1 MQNKQEM
8 RHGMSKIIW
17 GLGGFVVLATAAIGG
32 NLYADKSL
40 NSYYQQNQKT
50 NLVSMQ
56 YKNFNMGAMQGSADW
71 TAQLS
76 FDPCKPKDVLMLTG
90 TDEIKRSWNGYH
102 IESKINLQQGNEV
115 FQKIL
120 KQPLTAQTKIDW
132 LGVVHSSLTTPVFEK
147 NDADI
152 QTRIDSMTFK
162 MDAKSKGNQLE
173 ILNAKLQ
180 IPNMTVSDKLGHV
193 QMREVE
199 FETTQ
204 GLNSTFDEGK
214 TQLNIASIKRTDRD
228 VQQFGSGEF
237 KDFVLV
243 MNTGIDKQTVNFDT
257 QLNIKEVVMHK
268 IPTFQK
274 LQMNFN
280 LKALNKQKV
289 QDFFDLLEKNSEV
302 CIAKEELSQ
311 ELANSLLSIVNE
323 GFTFE
328 SQNNQIKLGEGFAK
342 AGLSGKVMPGHQSS
356 FASLVKMA
364 PSLVEYQANVE
375 YDKQIMKTLM
385 SNYLQQGSK
394 TLSDQELEQ
403 MLNGMQQAMQAKRDG
418 DVLKIGIE
426 YKYGEK
432 KFLN

>member
-1 MQNKQEM
+1 M
-8 RHGMSKIIW
+8 RQVMSKLMW
-17 GLGGFVVLATAAIGG
+17 GLGGLVVLATAAIGG

-40 NSYYQQNQKT
+40 DLYYQQNQKT
-50 NLVSMQ
+50 NLVSIQ

-71 TAQLS
+71 AAQLS

-90 TDEIKRSWNGYH
+90 KDEIKRSWNGYH
-102 IESKINLQQGNEV
+102 IESKINLQQGSEV

-147 NDADI
+147 NDADT

-162 MDAKSKGNQLE
+162 VDAKSKDDQLK
-173 ILNAKLQ
+173 ILNAKLE
-180 IPNMTVSDKLGHV
+180 IPNMTVSDKLGHLE
-193 QMREVE
+193 MREVE
-199 FETTQ
+199 LETTQ
-204 GLNSTFDEGK
+204 GLSSTLDEGR
-214 TQLNIASIKRTDRD
+214 TQLNIASIKRTDRN

-237 KDFVLV
+237 KDFALM
-243 MNTGIDKQTVNFDT
+243 MNTGIDQHTVNFDT

-268 IPTFQK
+268 IPTLQK

-289 QDFFDLLEKNSEV
+289 QAFFDLLEKNSEV
-302 CIAKEELSQ
+302 CVAKEELTP
-311 ELANSLLSIVNE
+311 ELANRFLSIVNE
-323 GFTFE
+323 GFAFE
-328 SQNNQIKLGEGFAK
+328 SQNNQINLGEGFAK
-342 AGLSGKVMPGHQSS
+342 ASLSGKVMPGHQSS

-364 PSLVEYQANVE
+364 PSLVEYQANIE

-385 SNYLQQGSK
+385 SNYMQQGGK
-394 TLSDQELEQ
+394 ALSDQELEQ
-403 MLNGMQQAMQAKRDG
+403 MLNGMQQAVQAKRKG

>member
-1 MQNKQEM
+1 
-8 RHGMSKIIW
+8 MSKLMW
-17 GLGGFVVLATAAIGG
+17 GLGGLVVLATAAIGG

-40 NSYYQQNQKT
+40 DLYYQQNQKT
-50 NLVSMQ
+50 NLVSIQ

-71 TAQLS
+71 AAQLS

-90 TDEIKRSWNGYH
+90 KDEIKRSWNGYH
-102 IESKINLQQGNEV
+102 IESKINLQQGSEV

-120 KQPLTAQTKIDW
+120 TQPLTAQTTIDW

-162 MDAKSKGNQLE
+162 VDAKSKDDQLK
-173 ILNAKLQ
+173 ILNAKLE
-180 IPNMTVSDKLGHV
+180 IPNMTVSDKLGHLE
-193 QMREVE
+193 MREVE
-199 FETTQ
+199 LETTQ
-204 GLNSTFDEGK
+204 GLSSTLDEGK
-214 TQLNIASIKRTDRD
+214 TQLNIASIKRTDRN

-237 KDFVLV
+237 KDFALM
-243 MNTGIDKQTVNFDT
+243 MNTGIDQHTVNFDT

-268 IPTFQK
+268 IPTLQK

-289 QDFFDLLEKNSEV
+289 QAFFDLLEKNSEV
-302 CIAKEELSQ
+302 CVAKEELTP

-323 GFTFE
+323 GFSFE
-328 SQNNQIKLGEGFAK
+328 SQNNQINLGEGFAK
-342 AGLSGKVMPGHQSS
+342 ASLSGKVMPGHQSS
-356 FASLVKMA
+356 FASWVKMA

-375 YDKQIMKTLM
+375 YDKQIMKTLI
-385 SNYLQQGSK
+385 SNYMQQGGK

-403 MLNGMQQAMQAKRDG
+403 MLNGMQQAVQAKRKG

>member
-1 MQNKQEM
+1 
-8 RHGMSKIIW
+8 MSKLIW
-17 GLGGFVVLATAAIGG
+17 GLGSLVVLATAAIGG

-40 NSYYQQNQKT
+40 HLYYQQNQKT
-50 NLVSMQ
+50 NLVSIQ

-71 TAQLS
+71 AAQLS

-90 TDEIKRSWNGYH
+90 KDEIKRSWNGYH
-102 IESKINLQQGNEV
+102 IESKINLQQGSEV

-120 KQPLTAQTKIDW
+120 TQPLTAQTTIDW

-162 MDAKSKGNQLE
+162 VDAKSKDDQLK
-173 ILNAKLQ
+173 ILNAKLE
-180 IPNMTVSDKLGHV
+180 IPNMTVSDKLGHLE
-193 QMREVE
+193 MREVE
-199 FETTQ
+199 LETTQ
-204 GLNSTFDEGK
+204 GLSSTLDEGK
-214 TQLNIASIKRTDRD
+214 TQLNIASIKRTDRN

-237 KDFVLV
+237 KDFALM
-243 MNTGIDKQTVNFDT
+243 MNTGIDQHTVNFDT

-268 IPTFQK
+268 IPTLQK

-289 QDFFDLLEKNSEV
+289 QAFFDLLEKNSEV
-302 CIAKEELSQ
+302 CVAKEELTP

-323 GFTFE
+323 GFSFE
-328 SQNNQIKLGEGFAK
+328 SQNNQINLGEGFAK
-342 AGLSGKVMPGHQSS
+342 ASLSGKVMPGHQSS

-375 YDKQIMKTLM
+375 YDKQIMKTLI
-385 SNYLQQGSK
+385 SNYMQQGGK

-403 MLNGMQQAMQAKRDG
+403 MLNGMQQAVQAKRKG

>member
-1 MQNKQEM
+1 
-8 RHGMSKIIW
+8 MSKLIW
-17 GLGGFVVLATAAIGG
+17 GLGGLVVLATAALGG

-40 NSYYQQNQKT
+40 HLYYQQNQKT
-50 NLVSMQ
+50 NLVSIQ

-71 TAQLS
+71 AAQLS

-90 TDEIKRSWNGYH
+90 KDEIKRSWNGYH
-102 IESKINLQQGNEV
+102 IESKINLQQGSEV

-147 NDADI
+147 NDADT

-162 MDAKSKGNQLE
+162 VDAKSKDDQLK
-173 ILNAKLQ
+173 ILNAKLE
-180 IPNMTVSDKLGHV
+180 IPNMTVSDKLGHLE
-193 QMREVE
+193 MREVE
-199 FETTQ
+199 LETTQ
-204 GLNSTFDEGK
+204 GLSSTLDEGK
-214 TQLNIASIKRTDRD
+214 TQLNIASIKRTDRN

-237 KDFVLV
+237 KDFALM
-243 MNTGIDKQTVNFDT
+243 MNTGIDQHTVNFDT

-268 IPTFQK
+268 IPTLQK

-289 QDFFDLLEKNSEV
+289 QAFFDLLEKNSEV
-302 CIAKEELSQ
+302 CVAKEELTP
-311 ELANSLLSIVNE
+311 ELANRFLSIVNE
-323 GFTFE
+323 GFAFE
-328 SQNNQIKLGEGFAK
+328 SQNNQINLGEGFAK
-342 AGLSGKVMPGHQSS
+342 ASLSGKVMPGHQSS

-385 SNYLQQGSK
+385 SNYMQQGGK

-403 MLNGMQQAMQAKRDG
+403 MLNGMQQAVQAKRKG

>member
-1 MQNKQEM
+1 
-8 RHGMSKIIW
+8 MSKLIW
-17 GLGGFVVLATAAIGG
+17 GLGGLVVLATAAIGG

-40 NSYYQQNQKT
+40 DLYYQQNQKN
-50 NLVSMQ
+50 NLVSIQ

-71 TAQLS
+71 AAQLS
-76 FDPCKPKDVLMLTG
+76 FDPCKPKEVLMLTG
-90 TDEIKRSWNGYH
+90 KDEIKRSWNGYH
-102 IESKINLQQGNEV
+102 IESKINLQQGSEV

-162 MDAKSKGNQLE
+162 IDAKSKDDQLK
-173 ILNAKLQ
+173 ILNAKLE
-180 IPNMTVSDKLGHV
+180 IPNMTVSDKLGHLE
-193 QMREVE
+193 MREVE
-199 FETTQ
+199 LETTQ
-204 GLNSTFDEGK
+204 GLSSILDEGK
-214 TQLNIASIKRTDRD
+214 TQLNIASIKRTDRN
-228 VQQFGSGEF
+228 VQQLGSGEF
-237 KDFVLV
+237 KNFALM
-243 MNTGIDKQTVNFDT
+243 MNMGIDQHTVNFDT

-268 IPTFQK
+268 IPTLQK

-289 QDFFDLLEKNSEV
+289 QAFFDLLEKNSEV
-302 CIAKEELSQ
+302 CVAKEELTP
-311 ELANSLLSIVNE
+311 ELANRFLSIVNE
-323 GFTFE
+323 GFSFE
-328 SQNNQIKLGEGFAK
+328 SQNNQSNLGEGFAK
-342 AGLSGKVMPGHQSS
+342 ASLSGKVMPGHQSS

-364 PSLVEYQANVE
+364 PSLVEYQANIE

-385 SNYLQQGSK
+385 SNYMQQGGK
-394 TLSDQELEQ
+394 ALSDQELEQ
-403 MLNGMQQAMQAKRDG
+403 MLNGMQQAVQAKREG

>member
-1 MQNKQEM
+1 
-8 RHGMSKIIW
+8 MSKLMW
-17 GLGGFVVLATAAIGG
+17 GLGGLVVLATAAIGG

-40 NSYYQQNQKT
+40 DLYYQQNQKN
-50 NLVSMQ
+50 NLVSIQ

-71 TAQLS
+71 AAQLS

-90 TDEIKRSWNGYH
+90 KDEIKRSWDGYH
-102 IESKINLQQGNEV
+102 IESKINLQQGSEI

-120 KQPLTAQTKIDW
+120 KQPSTAQTKIDW

-162 MDAKSKGNQLE
+162 VDAKSKDDQLK
-173 ILNAKLQ
+173 ILNAKLE
-180 IPNMTVSDKLGHV
+180 IPNMTVSDKLGHLE
-193 QMREVE
+193 MREVE
-199 FETTQ
+199 LETTQ
-204 GLNSTFDEGK
+204 GLSSTLDEGR
-214 TQLNIASIKRTDRD
+214 TQLNIASIKRTDRN

-237 KDFVLV
+237 KDFALM
-243 MNTGIDKQTVNFDT
+243 MNTGIDQHTVNFDT

-268 IPTFQK
+268 IPTLQK

-289 QDFFDLLEKNSEV
+289 QALFDLLEKNSEV
-302 CIAKEELSQ
+302 CVAKEELTP
-311 ELANSLLSIVNE
+311 ELANRLLSIVNE
-323 GFTFE
+323 GFSFE
-328 SQNNQIKLGEGFAK
+328 SQNNQINLGEGFAK
-342 AGLSGKVMPGHQSS
+342 ASLSGKVMPGHQSS
-356 FASLVKMA
+356 FAGLVKMA

-375 YDKQIMKTLM
+375 YDKKIMKTLM
-385 SNYLQQGSK
+385 SNYMQQGGK

-403 MLNGMQQAMQAKRDG
+403 MLNGMQQAVQAKRKG